1 MDAAALQELFPDA
14 GVLTQVDD
22 KGYLS
27 DEVRNGVMRKLRM
40 KAENRTCFECS
51 ARNPTWCSVTFG
63 VYLCLDCSGE
73 HRRKGVHISFVRS
86 VEMDKFYPDQLVQ
99 MAVGGNG
106 KAHHFFKEKGM
117 GKLSST
123 GRGVDFSSKT
133 AQKYKADFE
142 VIVKETCET
151 LGVKG
156 RSEAILPEAAPEVE
170 NTAAVPPAT
179 GEKTAA
185 PVQAPPRWTV
195 GQRIQFRDKGSP
207 QWKWGY
213 VTHCK
218 PLKVDYSARE
228 EVRESAS
235 SQVLDAAAQKAISF
249 ASAPAPSPT
258 ATPAAT
264 PKAPPAPPK
273 TVAVATATT
282 TTTNGGYPKPAA
294 SQPQTVVVRK
304 SPAATTTS
312 VVSQKLDSGLGFL
325 DEEPEVS
332 KPKPMAPQPAATP
345 AEDKPVDNAF
355 VSGKAPAASLST
367 VMDEK
372 LEFDFDFD

>member
-1 MDAAALQELFPDA
+1 MDAASLQELFPNPQ
-14 GVLTQVDD
+14 VLTQVDD
-22 KGYLS
+22 KGYLP

-106 KAHHFFKEKGM
+106 RAHHFFKEKGM
-117 GKLSST
+117 GKLSAT
-123 GRGVDFSSKT
+123 GRGVDFSSKP

-142 VIVKETCET
+142 VTVKAACET

-156 RSEAILPEAAPEVE
+156 RSEATLPVAGPEVA
-170 NTAAVPPAT
+170 NTAAAPPAT

-185 PVQAPPRWTV
+185 PAQAPPRWTV

-207 QWKWGY
+207 QWKWGF

-228 EVRESAS
+228 EVRESVS
-235 SQVLDAAAQKAISF
+235 SPVLDAAAQKAISF
-249 ASAPAPSPT
+249 AAASVPAHPPT
-258 ATPAAT
+258 VTPAAT
-264 PKAPPAPPK
+264 SVPAPPK
-273 TVAVATATT
+273 TVAVAMATT
-282 TTTNGGYPKPAA
+282 TTTNGGYPKATA

-304 SPAATTTS
+304 SPAAMTTS
-312 VVSQKLDSGLGFL
+312 VVSQSLDAGLGFL